1 MNKYAEYERLK
12 AEIARTAK
20 TPQEYEKKV
29 KELARKMK
37 IQIAFFSKIIYNNC
51 VGSMSEL
58 SQELNIVNKSL
69 AGESADT
76 LTLQGF
82 SFTRSERV

>member
-29 KELARKMK
+29 KELARKM
-37 IQIAFFSKIIYNNC
+37 
-51 VGSMSEL
+51 
-58 SQELNIVNKSL
+58 NI
-69 AGESADT
+69 
-76 LTLQGF
+76 
-82 SFTRSERV
+82 